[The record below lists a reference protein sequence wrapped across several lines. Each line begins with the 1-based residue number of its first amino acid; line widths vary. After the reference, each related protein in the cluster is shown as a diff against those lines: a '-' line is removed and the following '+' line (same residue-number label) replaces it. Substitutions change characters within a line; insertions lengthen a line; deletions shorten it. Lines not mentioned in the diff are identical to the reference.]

1 MLLWTLS
8 VITSRL
14 NLRWLM
20 ASVWN
25 MVSFPM
31 AGHLGNTA
39 PTVTPYL
46 FRVSNSP
53 STNTRGQAYYIYP
66 KQSLGKTKKDVA
78 STLGAP
84 PP

>member
-1 MLLWTLS
+1 
-8 VITSRL
+8 
-14 NLRWLM
+14 
-20 ASVWN
+20 
-25 MVSFPM
+25 M